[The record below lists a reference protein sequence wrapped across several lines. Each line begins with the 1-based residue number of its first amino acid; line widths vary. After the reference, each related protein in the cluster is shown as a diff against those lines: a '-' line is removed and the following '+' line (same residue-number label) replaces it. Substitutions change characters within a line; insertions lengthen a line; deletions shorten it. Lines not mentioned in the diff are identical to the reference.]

1 MEADQLFAKA
11 ITAAEQGTNLP
22 DQEGAAASV
31 CAPSMK
37 DELVAAAL
45 LGKAQLAI
53 RNKDWA
59 GAQLEQVWLQSRGP
73 LALSQRMFCD
83 TILLLHCGQV
93 PDKQQLSFPAYRP

>member
-1 MEADQLFAKA
+1 MEADKLFGKA
-11 ITAAEQGTNLP
+11 ITAAEQVTKLP
-22 DQEGAAASV
+22 AQEGAAASV

-59 GAQLEQVWLQSRGP
+59 GAEAHLEQVWLQSRHSDQAT
-73 LALSQRMFCD
+73 LCD
-83 TILLLHCGQV
+83 H
-93 PDKQQLSFPAYRP
+93 PAAAVWAGG